1 MITGVV
7 NADLEARVQLV
18 VQNASGQS
26 QTIEA
31 VIDTGFNSFLTLPPA
46 LVGVLA
52 FSWICHTQGYLADGS
67 VHDFDVY
74 GVTILW
80 DGHLR
85 TVETEAVDAQPL
97 VGMSLLEGHELRV
110 SVVNGG
116 VVSISAF
123 PAP

>member
-31 VIDTGFNSFLTLPPA
+31 VIDTGFNSFLTLPPT
-46 LVGVLA
+46 LVGVL
-52 FSWICHTQGYLADGS
+52 SLPWLCHTQGYLADGS

-74 GVTILW
+74 EATILW
-80 DGHLR
+80 DGQLR

-97 VGMSLLEGHELRV
+97 VEMSLLEGHELRV

-116 VVSISAF
+116 PVSISAL
-123 PAP
+123 PIP

>member
-1 MITGVV
+1 MITGTV
-7 NADLEARVQLV
+7 NADLEARLQLV

-31 VIDTGFNSFLTLPPA
+31 VVDTGFNGFLMLPPA
-46 LVGVLA
+46 VVGVLS
-52 FSWICHTQGYLADGS
+52 FPWLCHTQGYLADGS
-67 VHDFDVY
+67 VHDFNVS

-85 TVETEAVDAQPL
+85 TVETEAVDALPL

-116 VVSISAF
+116 LVSISAH
-123 PAP
+123 PIP